1 MVEKQTNP
9 TYLKQKLNSKLEKID
24 ELINAIYECKIRL
37 NSVKP
42 LNYFQN
48 ETKESMVEILRNQAR
63 MSQILRS
70 LIKRAY
76 KSKQK
81 HF

>member
-1 MVEKQTNP
+1 MAEKQTKPNF
-9 TYLKQKLNSKLEKID
+9 LKQKLDSQLGKID
-24 ELINAIYECKIRL
+24 DLNNAIYECKLRL

-42 LNYFQN
+42 LDYFQN
-48 ETKESMVEILRNQAR
+48 ETKEAMVEILRNQAR

-76 KSKQK
+76 KQK

>member
-1 MVEKQTNP
+1 MSKMAEKHTNRAS
-9 TYLKQKLNSKLEKID
+9 LKQKLNSQLEKID
-24 ELINAIYECKIRL
+24 DLNNAIYECKIRL

-42 LNYFQN
+42 LDYFQN
-48 ETKESMVEILRNQAR
+48 ETKEVMVEILRNQAR

-76 KSKQK
+76 K
-81 HF
+81 